1 VKARYLVAALA
12 LLAPAAF
19 APGAAAK
26 GDLATGTVILPPLVL
41 GSKESDYAMSV
52 KRYELETGKAYRLK
66 IEGGGF
72 KQYHLVAPE
81 FFRNIWVRKIEA
93 GDVTVDAPVIDGLEF
108 EEEGDAELSFV
119 PIRPGTYE
127 FKIEGLE
134 QKGMVGQFVVK

>member
-1 VKARYLVAALA
+1 MKGRYLVVALA
-12 LLAPAAF
+12 LLASGAF

-26 GDLATGTVILPPLVL
+26 GDLATGTVILPPLVF

-81 FFRNIWVRKIEA
+81 FFRNIWVRKVEA
-93 GDVTVDAPVIDGLEF
+93 GEAPAAAPASSACRQTRAASPSTAASSGSSLISG
-108 EEEGDAELSFV
+108 SS
-119 PIRPGTYE
+119 
-127 FKIEGLE
+127 
-134 QKGMVGQFVVK
+134 